1 MGNDS
6 RIVPSVYRPE
16 EAQVSMYVA
25 EQAVATMTASGD
37 YTVRLPL
44 GGVKKTLRRDVDFGV
59 IPGTKSP
66 SLYKAGAEAI
76 CLAYGLVPHIS
87 MESKTEEWHKGAG
100 NNGEDLFFGL
110 YTMKC
115 ELHKI
120 GNNGVDYVIA
130 SGYGSANTFEKR
142 NGWNKGKPDAINS
155 SIKMAAKRAMVGTVL
170 SISGLSS
177 MFSQD
182 IEDEDFMK
190 KADDVVR
197 LKDDDPVTTKQ
208 MRLIYS
214 LAGEAGLTR
223 DEVKKRI
230 KDAGFNSTKDIK
242 QKDFE
247 TVMALFDK
255 KD

>member
-1 MGNDS
+1 MANE
-6 RIVPSVYRPE
+6 VVVYE
-16 EAQVSMYVA
+16 A
-25 EQAVATMTASGD
+25 EQAVAKMVSNGD
-37 YTVRLPL
+37 YMVTLPL
-44 GGVKKTLRRDVDFGV
+44 GNSKKRLVRDVDFGV

-87 MESKTEEWHKGAG
+87 MESKTEEWKK
-100 NNGEDLFFGL
+100 NDKGEDIFFGL

-142 NGWNKGKPDAINS
+142 NGWNKGKPDTINS

-182 IEDEDFMK
+182 IEDEDFIGKTQAKIAEDKGEYLDNRMVLTILNRAKDTGLSNK
-190 KADDVVR
+190 KAKEVLRDNGFMDGNNIVIKR
-197 LKDDDPVTTKQ
+197 EDYEKALSLFEAKD
-208 MRLIYS
+208 
-214 LAGEAGLTR
+214 
-223 DEVKKRI
+223 
-230 KDAGFNSTKDIK
+230 
-242 QKDFE
+242 
-247 TVMALFDK
+247 
-255 KD
+255 